1 MQKYVC
7 ALCGYEYDPE
17 VGDPDSGIAP
27 GTAFE
32 DIPEDWVCP
41 VCGVGKE
48 NFQPAECTIRRICGL
63 VWKDYTGPL
72 FIFMAGKDKTASRE
86 KTIVMTGIVGI
97 VANVLLASFKALV
110 GVAVHST
117 AMVLDAV
124 NNFSDVLSSLVT
136 IIGTKIASRKP
147 DKKHPLGHGRVEYL
161 AQMIIAA
168 LILYAGITA
177 LWESIKK
184 IITPVDPDHS
194 AVSLALISVAI
205 VVKIFLGLYVRK
217 QGKKAKSELLISS
230 GTDALFDAILST
242 AVLISAIILLI
253 FKFNIE
259 AYVSVIIAVFILK
272 AGIEIIIEAVDDMLG
287 HRVEVEYTK
296 KVKESVLSFDEVY
309 GAYDIVLH
317 NYGPDRY
324 LGSVHIEV
332 DDRMTADKIDSLTRN
347 ITQKVC
353 EDTGIILTAVG
364 IYSNNSS
371 NDRLMKMRKDIT
383 ELVVDHKHILQL
395 HGFYV
400 DEEKKRITF
409 DVVVDFD
416 EQDREGLLKHIVG
429 DVKNALPEYEVVVA
443 MDSDISDQ

>member
-1 MQKYVC
+1 
-7 ALCGYEYDPE
+7 
-17 VGDPDSGIAP
+17 
-27 GTAFE
+27 
-32 DIPEDWVCP
+32 
-41 VCGVGKE
+41 
-48 NFQPAECTIRRICGL
+48 
-63 VWKDYTGPL
+63 
-72 FIFMAGKDKTASRE
+72 MADKDKTASRE
-86 KTIVMTGIVGI
+86 KTIVRTGIIGI

-177 LWESIKK
+177 LWESVKK
-184 IITPVDPDHS
+184 IITPVDPEHS
-194 AVSLALISVAI
+194 AISLALISVAI
-205 VVKIFLGLYVRK
+205 VVKIFLGLYVKK
-217 QGKKAKSELLISS
+217 QGKMAKSELLISS

-259 AYVSVIIAVFILK
+259 AYVSVIIAIFILK
-272 AGIEIIIEAVDDMLG
+272 AGIEIIVEAVDDMLG

-296 KVKESVLSFDEVY
+296 KVKESVLTFDEVF

-324 LGSVHIEV
+324 LGSVHIEI

-347 ITQKVC
+347 ITQKVY

-371 NDRLMKMRKDIT
+371 NEHLMKMRKDIT

-416 EQDREGLLKHIVG
+416 EQDREGLMKHIIG

>member
-1 MQKYVC
+1 
-7 ALCGYEYDPE
+7 
-17 VGDPDSGIAP
+17 
-27 GTAFE
+27 
-32 DIPEDWVCP
+32 
-41 VCGVGKE
+41 
-48 NFQPAECTIRRICGL
+48 
-63 VWKDYTGPL
+63 
-72 FIFMAGKDKTASRE
+72 MADKDKTASRE
-86 KTIVMTGIVGI
+86 KTIVRTGIIGI

-177 LWESIKK
+177 LWESVKK
-184 IITPVDPDHS
+184 IITPVDPEHS

-205 VVKIFLGLYVRK
+205 VVKIFLGLYVKK
-217 QGKKAKSELLISS
+217 QGKKAKSDLLISS

-259 AYVSVIIAVFILK
+259 AYVSVIIAIFILK
-272 AGIEIIIEAVDDMLG
+272 AGIEIIVEAVDDMLG

-296 KVKESVLSFDEVY
+296 KVKESVLTFDEVF

-317 NYGPDRY
+317 NYGPDIY
-324 LGSVHIEV
+324 LGSVHIEI

-347 ITQKVC
+347 ITQKVY

-371 NDRLMKMRKDIT
+371 NEHLMKMRKDIT

-416 EQDREGLLKHIVG
+416 EQDREGLMKHIIG

>member
-1 MQKYVC
+1 M
-7 ALCGYEYDPE
+7 
-17 VGDPDSGIAP
+17 
-27 GTAFE
+27 
-32 DIPEDWVCP
+32 W
-41 VCGVGKE
+41 
-48 NFQPAECTIRRICGL
+48 N
-63 VWKDYTGPL
+63 DYTGPL

-296 KVKESVLSFDEVY
+296 KVKESVLSFGEVY

-347 ITQKVC
+347 ITQKVF

-371 NDRLMKMRKDIT
+371 NERLMKMRKDIT
-383 ELVVDHKHILQL
+383 KLVVDHKHILQL

>member
-1 MQKYVC
+1 M
-7 ALCGYEYDPE
+7 
-17 VGDPDSGIAP
+17 
-27 GTAFE
+27 
-32 DIPEDWVCP
+32 
-41 VCGVGKE
+41 
-48 NFQPAECTIRRICGL
+48 
-63 VWKDYTGPL
+63 WKDYTGPL

>member
-1 MQKYVC
+1 
-7 ALCGYEYDPE
+7 
-17 VGDPDSGIAP
+17 
-27 GTAFE
+27 
-32 DIPEDWVCP
+32 
-41 VCGVGKE
+41 
-48 NFQPAECTIRRICGL
+48 
-63 VWKDYTGPL
+63 
-72 FIFMAGKDKTASRE
+72 MADKDKTASRE
-86 KTIVMTGIVGI
+86 KTIVRTGIIGI

-177 LWESIKK
+177 LWESVKK
-184 IITPVDPDHS
+184 IITPVDPEHS

-205 VVKIFLGLYVRK
+205 VVKIFLGLYVKK

-259 AYVSVIIAVFILK
+259 AYVSVIIAIFILK
-272 AGIEIIIEAVDDMLG
+272 AGIEIIVEAVDDMLG

-296 KVKESVLSFDEVY
+296 KVKESVLTFDEVF

-324 LGSVHIEV
+324 LGSVHIEI

-347 ITQKVC
+347 ITQKVY

-371 NDRLMKMRKDIT
+371 NEHLMKMRKDIT

-416 EQDREGLLKHIVG
+416 EQDREGLMKHIIG

>member
-1 MQKYVC
+1 
-7 ALCGYEYDPE
+7 
-17 VGDPDSGIAP
+17 
-27 GTAFE
+27 
-32 DIPEDWVCP
+32 
-41 VCGVGKE
+41 
-48 NFQPAECTIRRICGL
+48 
-63 VWKDYTGPL
+63 
-72 FIFMAGKDKTASRE
+72 MADQDKTISRE
-86 KTIVMTGIVGI
+86 KTIVRTGIIGI
-97 VANVLLASFKALV
+97 AANILLASFKALV
-110 GVAVHST
+110 GFAVHST

-136 IIGTKIASRKP
+136 IIGTKIAAKKP

-184 IITPVDPDHS
+184 IINPVDPEHS
-194 AVSLALISVAI
+194 AVSLAIIGVAI
-205 VVKIFLGLYVRK
+205 VVKIFLGIYVKK
-217 QGKKAKSELLISS
+217 QGKKAKSDLLISS

-242 AVLISAIILLI
+242 AVLISAVILMI

-259 AYVSVIIAVFILK
+259 AYVSVVISLFIIK
-272 AGIEIIIEAVDDMLG
+272 AGFEIIKEAVDDMLG

-296 KVKESVLSFDEVY
+296 KVKETVVAFDEVY

-324 LGSVHIEV
+324 LGSIHIEV
-332 DDRMTADKIDSLTRN
+332 DDRMTADQIDSLTRN
-347 ITQKVC
+347 ITAKVY
-353 EDTGIILTAVG
+353 EDTGIFLTAIG

-371 NDRLMKMRKDIT
+371 NEKLMKMRKEIT
-383 ELVVDHKHILQL
+383 DLVVDHKHILQL

-400 DEEKKRITF
+400 DEESKRITF

-416 EQDREGLLKHIVG
+416 EEDREGLVNHIIE
-429 DVKNALPEYEVVVA
+429 DVKNVLPEYDVRVA
-443 MDSDISDQ
+443 VDSDISDQ

>member
-1 MQKYVC
+1 
-7 ALCGYEYDPE
+7 
-17 VGDPDSGIAP
+17 
-27 GTAFE
+27 
-32 DIPEDWVCP
+32 
-41 VCGVGKE
+41 
-48 NFQPAECTIRRICGL
+48 
-63 VWKDYTGPL
+63 
-72 FIFMAGKDKTASRE
+72 MADQTKIIDRE
-86 KTIVMTGIVGI
+86 KTIVRTGIIGI
-97 VANVLLASFKALV
+97 VANILLASFKALV
-110 GVAVHST
+110 GVAIHST

-124 NNFSDVLSSLVT
+124 NNFSDVLSSVVT

-184 IITPVDPDHS
+184 IIDPVDPEHS
-194 AVSLALISVAI
+194 AVSLGIISVAI
-205 VVKIFLGLYVRK
+205 VVKIFLGLYVKK
-217 QGKKAKSELLISS
+217 QGKKAKSDLLISS

-242 AVLISAIILLI
+242 AVLISAVILI
-253 FKFNIE
+253 FFKFNIE
-259 AYVSVIIAVFILK
+259 AYVSIIISLFILK
-272 AGIEIIIEAVDDMLG
+272 AGLGIIKEAVDDMLG
-287 HRVEVEYTK
+287 HRVETEYTK
-296 KVKESVLSFDEVY
+296 KVKETVTTFPEVY

-332 DDRMTADKIDSLTRN
+332 DDTMTADKIDSLTRN
-347 ITQKVC
+347 ITGKVF
-353 EDTGIILTAVG
+353 EETGIILTAVG

-371 NDRLMKMRKDIT
+371 DEKLMKMRKDIT

-409 DVVVDFD
+409 DVVVDFE
-416 EQDREGLLKHIVG
+416 EQDREGLIAHIKN
-429 DVKNALPEYEVVVA
+429 DVKNVLPEYELVVA
-443 MDSDISDQ
+443 IDSDISDQ

>member
-1 MQKYVC
+1 
-7 ALCGYEYDPE
+7 
-17 VGDPDSGIAP
+17 
-27 GTAFE
+27 
-32 DIPEDWVCP
+32 
-41 VCGVGKE
+41 
-48 NFQPAECTIRRICGL
+48 
-63 VWKDYTGPL
+63 
-72 FIFMAGKDKTASRE
+72 MADKDKTASRE
-86 KTIVMTGIVGI
+86 KTIVRTGIIGI

-177 LWESIKK
+177 LWESVKK
-184 IITPVDPDHS
+184 IITPVDPEHS
-194 AVSLALISVAI
+194 AISLALISVAI
-205 VVKIFLGLYVRK
+205 VVKIFLGLYVKK
-217 QGKKAKSELLISS
+217 QGKKAKSDLLISS

-259 AYVSVIIAVFILK
+259 AYVSVIIAIFILK
-272 AGIEIIIEAVDDMLG
+272 AGIEIIVEAVDDMLG

-296 KVKESVLSFDEVY
+296 KVKESVLTFDEVF

-324 LGSVHIEV
+324 LGSVHIEI

-347 ITQKVC
+347 ITQKVY

-371 NDRLMKMRKDIT
+371 NEYLMKMRKDIT

-416 EQDREGLLKHIVG
+416 EQDREGLMKHIIG

>member
-1 MQKYVC
+1 
-7 ALCGYEYDPE
+7 
-17 VGDPDSGIAP
+17 
-27 GTAFE
+27 
-32 DIPEDWVCP
+32 
-41 VCGVGKE
+41 
-48 NFQPAECTIRRICGL
+48 
-63 VWKDYTGPL
+63 
-72 FIFMAGKDKTASRE
+72 MADQTKIIDRE
-86 KTIVMTGIVGI
+86 KTIVRTGIIGI
-97 VANVLLASFKALV
+97 VANILLASFKALV
-110 GVAVHST
+110 GVAIHST

-124 NNFSDVLSSLVT
+124 NNFSDVLSSVVT

-184 IITPVDPDHS
+184 IIDPVDPDHS
-194 AVSLALISVAI
+194 AVSLGIISVAI
-205 VVKIFLGLYVRK
+205 VVKIFLGLYVKK
-217 QGKKAKSELLISS
+217 QGKKAKSDLLISS

-242 AVLISAIILLI
+242 AVLISAVILI
-253 FKFNIE
+253 FFKFNIE
-259 AYVSVIIAVFILK
+259 AYVSIIISLFILK
-272 AGIEIIIEAVDDMLG
+272 AGFGIIKEAVDDMLG
-287 HRVEVEYTK
+287 HRVETEYTK
-296 KVKESVLSFDEVY
+296 KVKETVTTFPEVY

-332 DDRMTADKIDSLTRN
+332 DDTMTADKIDSLTRN
-347 ITQKVC
+347 ITGKVY
-353 EDTGIILTAVG
+353 EETGIILTAVG

-371 NDRLMKMRKDIT
+371 DERLMKMRKDIT

-409 DVVVDFD
+409 DVVVDFE
-416 EQDREGLLKHIVG
+416 EQDREGLIAHIKN
-429 DVKNALPEYEVVVA
+429 DVKNVLPEYELVVA
-443 MDSDISDQ
+443 IDSDISDQ